1 METKWNSVWKRVFS
15 EEMETQSCLCMVL
28 VSMCASVVEVSGDC
42 SSDRA
47 LECEAVWT
55 ECTQMCFGD
64 VHLFNRE
71 ERIVVPARLCVLD
84 WHCSPVN
91 WQAEKLSQKNCRFLR
106 TATVLCTHTPC
117 KRCGERLEVENG

>member
-15 EEMETQSCLCMVL
+15 EETETQSCLCMVL

-47 LECEAVWT
+47 LECEAAWK
-55 ECTQMCFGD
+55 EYAQMCCGH

-71 ERIVVPARLCVLD
+71 ERTVVPACLCVLD
-84 WHCSPVN
+84 
-91 WQAEKLSQKNCRFLR
+91 
-106 TATVLCTHTPC
+106 
-117 KRCGERLEVENG
+117 